1 MIWIVYKQSQNISF
15 NYNFRAKSLR
25 FSCLNFVLIIQDVDG
40 LSVLDLLGSLLK
52 FELQEG
58 VRDYA
63 DSNVNGLDVVFDIGN
78 RFLDVLK
85 WTIVAEGFAS
95 VINFTLGFSE
105 LLVDVH

>member
-15 NYNFRAKSLR
+15 NYNFRAKS
-25 FSCLNFVLIIQDVDG
+25 FCCSCLNFILIIQDVNG
-40 LSVLDLLGSLLK
+40 LSILDLLGSLLK

-63 DSNVNGLDVVFDIGN
+63 DSNVNRLDVVFDICN

-85 WTIVAEGFAS
+85 WTVVTEWFSS
-95 VINFTLGFSE
+95 VINLTLGFCE